1 MLRRAL
7 SNSRNAAAVQSGRS
21 LALARSRKTGE
32 MGELRQESVF
42 FLSSGRLKQEASVT
56 LTNWV
61 EIAVLVIVVVL
72 AVGFFQKRS

>member
-1 MLRRAL
+1 
-7 SNSRNAAAVQSGRS
+7 
-21 LALARSRKTGE
+21 
-32 MGELRQESVF
+32 
-42 FLSSGRLKQEASVT
+42 VT